1 MAPEEHA
8 IDARAFADALREQR
22 AMKLKGGLYHL
33 NQIQMAYNTNR
44 IEGSRL
50 TEEQTRYLYETRTVM
65 GDALVDDVVEAT
77 NHFRMFDMMLD
88 RVGEP
93 LTALMLKDYHR
104 LLKTGTAD
112 AEKSWFAV
120 GDWKK
125 VANAV
130 GAEERTTPPGE
141 VADAIAALLAASPSK
156 MTFEDICDFHY
167 RFELIHPFQDGNGRV
182 GRLVMF
188 GQCLAN
194 GIMPFIVTDAEKA
207 FYYRGLAEY
216 AHIPG
221 FLRDTLRH
229 FQDLYFERYR
239 RYLPTGG

>member
-1 MAPEEHA
+1 MAEEYS
-8 IDARAFADALREQR
+8 IDAQAFAEALQEQR

-50 TEEQTRYLYETRTVM
+50 TEEQTRYIYETRTVL
-65 GDALVDDVVEAT
+65 GDALVDDVIEMS

-93 LTALMLKDYHR
+93 LTAKTLKDYHR
-104 LLKTGTAD
+104 VLKTGTGD

-120 GDWKK
+120 GDWKR
-125 VANAV
+125 VENEV
-130 GAEERTTPPGE
+130 GGQRTTPPGE
-141 VADAIAALLAASPSK
+141 VAQAIDGLLAKTPPRMS
-156 MTFEDICDFHY
+156 FEDICDFHH
-167 RFELIHPFQDGNGRV
+167 RFESIHPFQDGNGRV

-216 AHIPG
+216 DETPG
-221 FLRDTLRH
+221 FLRDNFRH
-229 FQDLYFERYR
+229 FQDLYYQRYH
-239 RYLPTGG
+239 RYLP

>member
-1 MAPEEHA
+1 M
-8 IDARAFADALREQR
+8 
-22 AMKLKGGLYHL
+22 LYHL

-65 GDALVDDVVEAT
+65 CDALVD
-77 NHFRMFDMMLD
+77 
-88 RVGEP
+88 
-93 LTALMLKDYHR
+93 
-104 LLKTGTAD
+104 
-112 AEKSWFAV
+112 
-120 GDWKK
+120 
-125 VANAV
+125 NAI
-130 GAEERTTPPGE
+130 GS
-141 VADAIAALLAASPSK
+141 LLAATPSK

-207 FYYRGLAEY
+207 FYYRGLAGY
-216 AHIPG
+216 DQTPG
-221 FLRDTLRH
+221 SCATHCGTFRTSTTTAMSATSRIQMVDRGRG
-229 FQDLYFERYR
+229 DS
-239 RYLPTGG
+239 GG

>member
-1 MAPEEHA
+1 M
-8 IDARAFADALREQR
+8 
-22 AMKLKGGLYHL
+22 LYHL

-65 GDALVDDVVEAT
+65 CDALVD
-77 NHFRMFDMMLD
+77 
-88 RVGEP
+88 
-93 LTALMLKDYHR
+93 
-104 LLKTGTAD
+104 
-112 AEKSWFAV
+112 
-120 GDWKK
+120 
-125 VANAV
+125 NAI
-130 GAEERTTPPGE
+130 GS
-141 VADAIAALLAASPSK
+141 LLAATPSK

-229 FQDLYFERYR
+229 FQDLYYYRYVG
-239 RYLPTGG
+239 YLPDPDGRQGQG